1 MTHSC
6 QQTDDSVLG
15 DFLCLRTKG
24 CLSSSASSHDVDI
37 VQEVLSSSEQ
47 LALSLKVGVKSTA
60 LNRRT
65 WAFKVALF
73 YTLVVL
79 VV

>member
-15 DFLCLRTKG
+15 DVLCLRIKG
-24 CLSSSASSHDVDI
+24 CLSSFVSSLDVDI

-47 LALSLKVGVKSTA
+47 LVLSLKVRVKSTA
-60 LNRRT
+60 LNS
-65 WAFKVALF
+65 L
-73 YTLVVL
+73 
-79 VV
+79 